1 MELAFAE
8 KYRRY
13 LSRRRIR
20 SALWLMIGS
29 ICVAAAFAFFMNP
42 YRVVPG
48 GVYGL
53 GIVLHELFPSIQV
66 GTFGL
71 MFDIPLL
78 LIALKVFGKR
88 FGGKTFVSAMIIP
101 IIMNA
106 MGWAFGDE
114 PTTMFGGKMDLS
126 NDLFLV
132 CVFGGVFLGGGL
144 GMILK
149 SGATSGGTDI
159 VSMLLVKYARIPFSR
174 GVLMVDSCVVIFG
187 IIVLGD
193 WRLPLYSLV
202 TIFVATRMIDFVVDG
217 ASYDKLLFIISDR
230 KEEIREFILSE
241 MDRGGTSIKT
251 TGMYTGQPREMIFL
265 VVSRNEVATI
275 EGMIKHIDPGS
286 FVVVVNAYRTYGDG
300 FKPFPD

>member
-20 SALWLMIGS
+20 SALWLIIGS

-101 IIMNA
+101 IIM
-106 MGWAFGDE
+106 D
-114 PTTMFGGKMDLS
+114 
-126 NDLFLV
+126 V
-132 CVFGGVFLGGGL
+132 
-144 GMILK
+144 
-149 SGATSGGTDI
+149 
-159 VSMLLVKYARIPFSR
+159 
-174 GVLMVDSCVVIFG
+174 
-187 IIVLGD
+187 
-193 WRLPLYSLV
+193 
-202 TIFVATRMIDFVVDG
+202 
-217 ASYDKLLFIISDR
+217 
-230 KEEIREFILSE
+230 
-241 MDRGGTSIKT
+241 
-251 TGMYTGQPREMIFL
+251 
-265 VVSRNEVATI
+265 
-275 EGMIKHIDPGS
+275 
-286 FVVVVNAYRTYGDG
+286 
-300 FKPFPD
+300 